1 MKSKIVIFATVVIAF
16 LAACKPA
23 EIEYVKY
30 DSEEAVPRISAADAK
45 KEVDAGNAVLV
56 DSRDAGAFNFERLP
70 GAINIQAGSSTDKFD
85 QLPKGKKI
93 IVYCS

>member
-1 MKSKIVIFATVVIAF
+1 MKSKSLIFAIVVFAF
-16 LAACKPA
+16 FAACKPA
-23 EIEYVKY
+23 EIAYVKY
-30 DSEEAVPRISAADAK
+30 NTEEDVPRISAADAK

-70 GAINIQAGSSTDKFD
+70 GAINIAFGSTADKFS

-93 IVYCS
+93 ITYCT